1 MNKNNINSFNKILF
15 FGLVALIALSSVF
28 TSLHWMTSW
37 LALVLGI
44 VFAIVLGNPYE
55 GKTGN
60 ITSNLLKISVVGIG
74 FGYPLSAI
82 SELSTVSFYFVIIF
96 IVLTIIIGLFIG
108 KIFYVERKVSDMI
121 SSGTAIC
128 GASAIAAIAS
138 TIRAND
144 KQISIALGTLFIL
157 SASGLILFPIIGN
170 YLNLTQQQFGVWA
183 GLAIH
188 DTASAIGA
196 ALDFDIAFEKDL
208 AEKVTTIIK
217 LAKVMFI
224 IPLVFLAAYLY
235 KKDIGKFI
243 FPYFIIF
250 FLLAMFLNSR
260 FPEFDGFSIIK
271 TAGNKGLQIS
281 LFLIGAN
288 LSIKNLKVIGIK
300 PFLHGFLLWMIVS
313 ISSLI
318 AILYFIK

>member
-1 MNKNNINSFNKILF
+1 MSKNNINLFNKILF
-15 FGLVALIALSSVF
+15 FGLVVLIALSA
-28 TSLHWMTSW
+28 SLSFLSWMTSW

-44 VFAIVLGNPYE
+44 TFAIVLGNPYE
-55 GKTGN
+55 GKTRN

-82 SELSTVSFYFVIIF
+82 SELSITSFYFVIIF
-96 IVLTIIIGLFIG
+96 IVLTIVIGFFIG
-108 KIFYVERKVSDMI
+108 KIFYVDRKIADMI

-196 ALDFDIAFEKDL
+196 AIDFDKAFDMNI
-208 AEKVTTIIK
+208 AEKVK
-217 LAKVMFI
+217 M
-224 IPLVFLAAYLY
+224 FLAS
-235 KKDIGKFI
+235 KIPMGKLGSGEDVSNCVA
-243 FPYFIIF
+243 
-250 FLLAMFLNSR
+250 FLSSDSASYVTG
-260 FPEFDGFSIIK
+260 E
-271 TAGNKGLQIS
+271 T
-281 LFLIGAN
+281 
-288 LSIKNLKVIGIK
+288 
-300 PFLHGFLLWMIVS
+300 LHVNGGMYM
-313 ISSLI
+313 
-318 AILYFIK
+318 A

>member
-1 MNKNNINSFNKILF
+1 MNKSNFISFSKLLF
-15 FGLVALIALSSVF
+15 FGLIILIALSA
-28 TSLHWMTSW
+28 SLSFLSWMTSW

-44 VFAIVLGNPYE
+44 TFAIVLGNPYE
-55 GKTGN
+55 GKIEN
-60 ITSNLLKISVVGIG
+60 ITKNLLKISVVGIG

-82 SELSTVSFYFVIIF
+82 SELSTSSFSFVIIF
-96 IVLTIIIGLFIG
+96 IVLTIVIGFFIG
-108 KIFYVERKVSDMI
+108 KIFYVDRKIADMI

-196 ALDFDIAFEKDL
+196 AIDFDKAFDKDL
-208 AEKVTTIIK
+208 AEKVATIIK
-217 LAKVMFI
+217 LAKVIFI
-224 IPLVFLAAYLY
+224 VPLVLLGTYLY
-235 KKDIGKFI
+235 KEGDKKFS
-243 FPYFIIF
+243 FPFFIIF
-250 FLLAMFLNSR
+250 FLLAMFLNSK
-260 FPEFDGFSIIK
+260 FPEFDGFSTIK
-271 TAGNKGLQIS
+271 AAGKKGLQIS
-281 LFLIGAN
+281 LFLIGTN

-300 PFLHGFLLWMIVS
+300 PFLYGFVLWMMIS
-313 ISSLI
+313 ISTLI

>member
-60 ITSNLLKISVVGIG
+60 ITNNLLKISVVGIG
-74 FGYPLSAI
+74 FGYPISAI
-82 SELSTVSFYFVIIF
+82 SELSNSSFYFVVIF
-96 IVLTIIIGLFIG
+96 IVLALFMGFIIG
-108 KIFYVERKVSDMI
+108 KIFNVDRKIADLI
-121 SSGTAIC
+121 TSGTSIC

-138 TIRAND
+138 TIKANE
-144 KQISIALGTLFIL
+144 KQISIALGTVFIL
-157 SASGLILFPIIGN
+157 SASGLILFPIIGD
-170 YLNLTQQQFGVWA
+170 YLKLTQHQFGVWA
-183 GLAIH
+183 GLSIH

-196 ALDFDIAFEKDL
+196 AMDFDKAFNEDI
-208 AEKVTTIIK
+208 AEKVATIIK
-217 LAKVMFI
+217 LSKVIFI
-224 IPLVFLAAYLY
+224 VPLVLLGAYLY
-235 KKDIGKFI
+235 KEDNKKLT

-250 FLLAMFLNSR
+250 FLLAMLLNSK
-260 FPEFDGFSIIK
+260 FPEFDGFSTIK
-271 TAGNKGLQIS
+271 AAGKKGLQIS
-281 LFLIGAN
+281 LFLIGTN
-288 LSIKNLKVIGIK
+288 LSITNLKAIGIK
-300 PFLHGFLLWMIVS
+300 PFLQGLLLWIMVS

>member
-1 MNKNNINSFNKILF
+1 
-15 FGLVALIALSSVF
+15 
-28 TSLHWMTSW
+28 MTSW

-44 VFAIVLGNPYE
+44 TFALVLGNPYE
-55 GKTGN
+55 GETRS
-60 ITSNLLKISVVGIG
+60 ITSNLLKISVVAIG

-82 SELSTVSFYFVIIF
+82 SELSISSFYFVIIF
-96 IVLTIIIGLFIG
+96 IVLTIVIGFFIG
-108 KIFYVERKVSDMI
+108 KIFYVDRKIADMI

-144 KQISIALGTLFIL
+144 KQISIALGTIFIL

-170 YLNLTQQQFGVWA
+170 YLNLTQQQFGLWA
-183 GLAIH
+183 GLTIH
-188 DTASAIGA
+188 DTASSIGA
-196 ALDFDIAFEKDL
+196 ALDFDMNFENNL

-217 LAKVMFI
+217 LAKVIFI

-260 FPEFDGFSIIK
+260 FPEFDGFSTIK
-271 TAGNKGLQIS
+271 TAGKKGLQIS

-300 PFLHGFLLWMIVS
+300 PFLQGFLLWMIIS

>member
-1 MNKNNINSFNKILF
+1 
-15 FGLVALIALSSVF
+15 
-28 TSLHWMTSW
+28 MTSW

-44 VFAIVLGNPYE
+44 TFALVLGNPYE
-55 GKTGN
+55 GETRS
-60 ITSNLLKISVVGIG
+60 ITSNLLKISVVAIG

-82 SELSTVSFYFVIIF
+82 SELSISSFYFIIIF
-96 IVLTIIIGLFIG
+96 ILLTIIIGFFIG
-108 KIFYVERKVSDMI
+108 KIFYVNRKTSDMI

-138 TIRAND
+138 TIRATE
-144 KQISIALGTLFIL
+144 KEISIALGTIFIL

-170 YLNLTQQQFGVWA
+170 YLNLTQQQFGLWA
-183 GLAIH
+183 GLTIH
-188 DTASAIGA
+188 DTASSIGA
-196 ALDFDIAFEKDL
+196 ALDFDMNFENNL

-217 LAKVMFI
+217 LAKVIFI

-260 FPEFDGFSIIK
+260 FPEFDGFSTIK
-271 TAGNKGLQIS
+271 TAGKKGLQIS

-300 PFLHGFLLWMIVS
+300 PFLQGFLLWMIIS